1 MITVFSG
8 GTGTPK
14 LIRGLRQILR
24 DNEITVVVNT
34 AEDLWM
40 SGCLVSP
47 DIDTVQYL
55 FSGLLNTDSWWGIR
69 GDSFETFHAMEKL
82 GYTEPLPLGE
92 KDRAT
97 NIARTEFIRHGMTLT
112 EATDKIVKACGV
124 SARILP
130 MSNQEVTTYVVCE
143 DDSMMHYQKYWV
155 GLRGNVSIKG
165 VVRET
170 TDGAP
175 LKTTPEVISAIEE
188 SDGVL
193 IGPSNPVTSIGPI
206 LECEGVREALKNKF
220 TVAVSPFIGNRPVSG
235 PAAAL
240 MKAWGYEST
249 SYGTWQVYKDVVNLF
264 IQDIRDSAIEVPGAH
279 RLDTIM
285 TNERK
290 AESLAWDLLSY
301 FPRK

>member
-24 DNEITVVVNT
+24 DHEITVVLNT

-40 SGCLVSP
+40 SGLYVSP
-47 DIDTVQYL
+47 DIDSILYL
-55 FSGLLNTDSWWGIR
+55 FSGLLNTESWWGIR

-82 GYTEPLPLGE
+82 GYTELLPLGD

-97 NIARTEFIRHGMTLT
+97 NIARAEFLRQGMTLT
-112 EATDKIVKACGV
+112 TATEKIAKGYGV

-130 MSNQEVTTYVVCE
+130 MSDQGVTTYVVCE
-143 DDSMMHYQKYWV
+143 DDSLMHYQEYWV
-155 GLRGNVSIKG
+155 GRRGNVDIKG
-165 VVRET
+165 VVRKT
-170 TDGAP
+170 ADGSP
-175 LKTTPEVISAIEE
+175 LKTTPEVLSAIEE
-188 SDGVL
+188 SDGVI

-206 LECEGVREALKNKF
+206 LECAGVSEALKNKF
-220 TVAVSPFIGNRPVSG
+220 TVAVSPFIGNRPISG

-249 SYGTWQVYKDVVNLF
+249 SYGTWQIYKDVVDMF
-264 IQDIRDSAIEVPGAH
+264 IQDIKDSAIEVPGAH
-279 RLDTIM
+279 RLDTMM
-285 TNERK
+285 TSEKK

-301 FPRK
+301 LPRK

>member
-24 DNEITVVVNT
+24 DHEITVVVNT

-40 SGCLVSP
+40 SGLYVSP
-47 DIDTVQYL
+47 DIDSILYL
-55 FSGLLNTDSWWGIR
+55 FSGLLNTESWWGIR

-82 GYTEPLPLGE
+82 GYTELLPLGD

-97 NIARTEFIRHGMTLT
+97 NIARAEFLRQGMTLT
-112 EATDKIVKACGV
+112 TATEKIAKGYGV

-130 MSNQEVTTYVVCE
+130 MSDQGVTTYVVCE
-143 DDSMMHYQKYWV
+143 DDSLMHFQEYWV
-155 GLRGNVSIKG
+155 GRRGNVNIKG
-165 VVRET
+165 VVRKT
-170 TDGAP
+170 ADGSP
-175 LKTTPEVISAIEE
+175 LETTPEVLSAIEE
-188 SDGVL
+188 SDGVI

-206 LECEGVREALKNKF
+206 LECAGVSEALKNKF
-220 TVAVSPFIGNRPVSG
+220 TVAVSPFIGKRPISG

-249 SYGTWQVYKDVVNLF
+249 SYGTWQIYKDVVDMF
-264 IQDIRDSAIEVPGAH
+264 IQDIKDSAIEVPGAH
-279 RLDTIM
+279 RLDTMM
-285 TNERK
+285 TNEKK

>member
-34 AEDLWM
+34 GEDLRM
-40 SGCLVSP
+40 SGLYVSP

-69 GDSFETFHAMEKL
+69 GDSFETYHAMEKL
-82 GYTEPLPLGE
+82 GYTEQLPLGD

-97 NIARTEFIRHGMTLT
+97 NIARAEFLRQGMTLT
-112 EATDKIVKACGV
+112 ESTEKVAKGYGV

-143 DDSMMHYQKYWV
+143 DDSLMHFQEYWV
-155 GLRGNVSIKG
+155 GRRGNVVIKD
-165 VVRET
+165 VVRKT
-170 TDGAP
+170 SGGAP
-175 LKTTPEVISAIEE
+175 LKTTPEVLSAIEE

-193 IGPSNPVTSIGPI
+193 IGPSNPVTSICPI
-206 LECEGVREALKNKF
+206 LECEGVRDALKNKF
-220 TVAVSPFIGNRPVSG
+220 TVAVSPFIGNRSVSG

-249 SYGTWQVYKDVVNLF
+249 SYGTWQLYKDVVDLF
-264 IQDIRDSAIEVPGAH
+264 IQDITDTSIEVPGAH

-285 TNERK
+285 TNEKK

-301 FPRK
+301 FPKK

>member
-1 MITVFSG
+1 MITVLSG

-34 AEDLWM
+34 AEDVWM
-40 SGCLVSP
+40 SGLYVSP

-55 FSGLLNTDSWWGIR
+55 FAGLLNTDSWWGIR

-82 GYTEPLPLGE
+82 GYIERLPLGDR
-92 KDRAT
+92 DRAT
-97 NIARTEFIRHGMTLT
+97 NVARAEFLRQGMRLT
-112 EATDKIVKACGV
+112 EATEKIAKAYGV
-124 SARILP
+124 QATILP
-130 MSNQEVTTYVVCE
+130 MSDTEVTTYVRCE
-143 DDSMMHYQKYWV
+143 DGSLMHYQEYWV
-155 GLRGNVSIKG
+155 GRRGNVPITGIIRKT
-165 VVRET
+165 VDDV
-170 TDGAP
+170 P
-175 LKTTPEVISAIEE
+175 LQTTPEVLSAIEE

-206 LECEGVREALKNKF
+206 LECEGVREALSKKF
-220 TVAVSPFIGNRPVSG
+220 TVAVSPFIGNRPISG

-240 MKAWGYEST
+240 MRAWGYEPT
-249 SYGTWQVYKDVVNLF
+249 SYGTWQVYKDVVDLF
-264 IQDIRDSAIEVPGAH
+264 IQDTRDTDIEVPGAH
-279 RLDTIM
+279 RLDTMM
-285 TNERK
+285 TNEKK